1 MARSNQ
7 QTGNHA
13 EQRASEYL
21 CRHGLTPITRNY
33 RCRGGEIDLV
43 MRDKQAT
50 VFVEVRYRR
59 SDCFGSALESVD
71 ARKQRR
77 LITAAQHFLLTHK
90 SNACC
95 RFDVVGIGGD
105 GEINWIRNAFTQ

>member
-21 CRHGLTPITRNY
+21 CR
-33 RCRGGEIDLV
+33 GEIDLV